1 MNVEADKAPAN
12 GKLTLVKVNDKIVKA
27 GEGVILKSSSATIML
42 IETTESATY
51 DSILTGSDTATTV
64 TNALVLS
71 CGENGVR
78 FYKYTGSVA
87 AHKAWLTE

>member
-1 MNVEADKAPAN
+1 M
-12 GKLTLVKVNDKIVKA
+12 NDKIVKA
-27 GEGVILKSSSATIML
+27 GEGVILKSSSATITL
-42 IETTESATY
+42 IETTQSATY
-51 DSILTGSDTATTV
+51 DSILTGSNTATTV

-71 CGENGVR
+71 SGANGVR